1 MFFCQVLRWNA
12 LLVCLGI
19 VQTVLLVRLRRSS
32 KGEKAVGFI
41 PRVSELQT
49 SARLCCLSDKRTL
62 IVKCSDSN
70 SEFSLSF
77 AMT

>member
-1 MFFCQVLRWNA
+1 MERFVGVLGNRSDGVSGQVEK
-12 LLVCLGI
+12 VI
-19 VQTVLLVRLRRSS
+19 KRR
-32 KGEKAVGFI
+32 KGGPFI